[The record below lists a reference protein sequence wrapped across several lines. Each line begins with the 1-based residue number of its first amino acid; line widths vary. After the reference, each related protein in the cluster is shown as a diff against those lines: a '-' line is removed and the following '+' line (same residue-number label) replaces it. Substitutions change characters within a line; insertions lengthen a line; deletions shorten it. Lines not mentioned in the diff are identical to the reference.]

1 MNSANIS
8 FSIHRRWLLGAAL
21 LGFLAVALGAFAAH
35 GLKPHLDDRAKG
47 WFDLAVRYQ
56 MWHTLALVALS
67 FVLNGLGRWF
77 YVAAW
82 GWLVGV
88 LLFCGSLYAMALT
101 GNTGLVWITPLGGMA
116 FLVGWLGLLIGA
128 FMLSHR

>member
-1 MNSANIS
+1 MSSTAP
-8 FSIHRRWLLGAAL
+8 FLLLHRRWLLVAAL

-56 MWHTLALVALS
+56 MWHTLALLALS

-77 YVAAW
+77 AVAAW

-101 GNTGLVWITPLGGMA
+101 GNTGLAWITPLGGTA
-116 FLVGWLGLLIGA
+116 FLVGWLGLLVGG
-128 FMLSHR
+128 LRLQ